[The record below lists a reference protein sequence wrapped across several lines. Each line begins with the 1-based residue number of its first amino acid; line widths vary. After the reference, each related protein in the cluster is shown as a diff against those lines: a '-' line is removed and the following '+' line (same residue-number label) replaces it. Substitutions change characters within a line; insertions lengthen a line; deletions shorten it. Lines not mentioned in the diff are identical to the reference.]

1 VAEGVQVKPEGR
13 PAALAPSRSA
23 VQVVPACPWYLGEM
37 PEYRIGQAAELLGVS
52 SDTVRRWADA
62 GRVTATVGAGGKRYV
77 DGADLAKLAIEI
89 AGEQRR
95 DNPRGQSARN
105 RFLGIITRVTKDGVA
120 AQVEIQSGPHRFV
133 ALITREAAD
142 ELGLEPGMVAD
153 AVVKAT
159 NVGVEVPGD
168 F

>member
-1 VAEGVQVKPEGR
+1 
-13 PAALAPSRSA
+13 
-23 VQVVPACPWYLGEM
+23 
-37 PEYRIGQAAELLGVS
+37 VS
-52 SDTVRRWADA
+52 PDTLRRWADA
-62 GRVTATVGAGGKRYV
+62 GRVKTTVREGTRRLV
-77 DGADLAKLAIEI
+77 DGADLARLATEI
-89 AGEQRR
+89 AGEKSRG
-95 DNPRGQSARN
+95 NSRGQSARN

-142 ELGLEPGMVAD
+142 ELELEPGMVAD

-159 NVGVEVPGD
+159 NVGVEIPVQ